1 MQNLAKFLIFAL
13 FLTSSDLWAY
23 VPKEGNVTAAVGPYL
38 HQNDFQSAGS
48 RLEVPVLG
56 GFALIAQG
64 DVNDRGSL
72 DLGFF
77 YLQKDFYRDQGSQFL
92 AEKTDMLLVTMGY
105 RWWLSERFSTAFAF
119 FSSYTMGEPEVMY
132 RTVTPGESFDTS
144 ATDITEYG
152 LQFSLQ
158 AELWTQ
164 DQFALILDGRYSYFL
179 TLKENE
185 HGNDYGALIALRYLV
200 QEKKSQNEKTP

>member
-1 MQNLAKFLIFAL
+1 
-13 FLTSSDLWAY
+13 
-23 VPKEGNVTAAVGPYL
+23 
-38 HQNDFQSAGS
+38 
-48 RLEVPVLG
+48 
-56 GFALIAQG
+56 
-64 DVNDRGSL
+64 
-72 DLGFF
+72 
-77 YLQKDFYRDQGSQFL
+77 
-92 AEKTDMLLVTMGY
+92 
-105 RWWLSERFSTAFAF
+105 
-119 FSSYTMGEPEVMY
+119 MY